1 MALLEIRGR
10 VDHYVHLEEGDG
22 SVVNRK
28 LDAILDM
35 LRVSARREIKMSQEM
50 DALKVEVTNTKAG
63 IDSAI
68 VLING
73 IAGQI
78 VDAAGDKT
86 ASLALAAELKTKVA
100 ELATAVAAAGTQPA
114 PPPA

>member
-1 MALLEIRGR
+1 MDIKVHMNVYLHSSEADAVIINHLTAIRR
-10 VDHYVHLEEGDG
+10 MLTESKQREVH
-22 SVVNRK
+22 
-28 LDAILDM
+28 
-35 LRVSARREIKMSQEM
+35 MSQEM